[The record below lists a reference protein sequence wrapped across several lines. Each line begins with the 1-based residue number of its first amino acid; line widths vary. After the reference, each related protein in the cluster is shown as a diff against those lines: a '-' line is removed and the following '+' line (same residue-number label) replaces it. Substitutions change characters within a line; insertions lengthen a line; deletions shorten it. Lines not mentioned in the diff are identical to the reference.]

1 MRRNGIVDTKQRI
14 GVAAPIAVKA
24 ACADVQ
30 KCAAFPDHCRAI
42 RLYRSDSGVTSTGQ
56 EVIAQALYPAS
67 PRLKHPFVALRAAML
82 SLISGGKATKKSR
95 PSSFTTEE
103 TVTNSMFQQRGIH
116 LQPFRYRRWETRN
129 RRVGS
134 IIFSN
139 GEIQSGTS
147 GLEFRLK
154 GGEYNAS

>member
-1 MRRNGIVDTKQRI
+1 MCR
-14 GVAAPIAVKA
+14 
-24 ACADVQ
+24 
-30 KCAAFPDHCRAI
+30 FPRPDKYCRAI

-67 PRLKHPFVALRAAML
+67 PRRKHPFVALLAAML

-95 PSSFTTEE
+95 PSSFATEE
-103 TVTNSMFQQRGIH
+103 TVKARTNSMFQQRGIH

-147 GLEFRLK
+147 GLGFRLK
-154 GGEYNAS
+154 GGEYNA